1 MKKIISFL
9 LFSILVCTLQA
20 QIQEPVKFK
29 SELKTLSDTEAE
41 IVFTAT
47 IDAGWHVYSTDLG
60 DGGPTS
66 ATFNVDKKSGLEL
79 VGSLKPVGNE
89 HEVFDQMFEMQVR
102 YFENTAKFVQK
113 VKFTGGAY
121 AIEGYLMYGACND
134 NEHEVFDQMFE
145 MQVRYFENTAKFVQ
159 KVKFTGGA
167 YAIEGYLMYGA
178 CNDSNCLPPSEV
190 SFKYEGTAK
199 AAAKEAPAKKEQPV
213 KKEAAE
219 PAAQPAPA
227 APAQATPAPA
237 ADKAQE
243 VTPTEEEAAAATA
256 QPAIASGDLW
266 TPVIDELQSLG
277 EENGKKDMSW
287 VYIFFTAEEEA
298 AAATAQPAIASGDLW
313 TPVID
318 ELQSLGEENGKKDMS
333 WVYIFFTGLLGG
345 FIALFTPCVWPIIPM
360 TVSFFLKRTKDKK
373 KGIRD
378 AWTYGASIVVI
389 YVTLGLAITLT
400 LGASALNALSTNAI
414 FNILFFLMLVIFAAS
429 FFGAFEISLPAK
441 WGNAVD
447 SKAESTT
454 GLLSIFLMAFT
465 LSLVS
470 FSCTGPII
478 GFLLVQVSTTGS
490 VVAPAI
496 GMLGFAIALAL
507 PFTLFALFPSWLK
520 SMPKSGGWMNVIKV
534 TLGFLEL
541 AFALKFLSV
550 ADLAYGWRLLDRET
564 FIALG
569 GWMNVIK
576 VTLGFLELAFA
587 LKFLSVADLAY
598 GWRLLDRET
607 FIALWIM
614 IFGLLGFYLLGK
626 IKFPHDDDDNKVGV
640 GRFFMAL
647 ISLAFA
653 VYMVPGLWG
662 APLKAVS
669 AFAPPMWTQD
679 FNLYKNE
686 VHAKF
691 DDYDMGM
698 EYVYMV
704 PGLWGAPLKAV
715 SAFAPPMWTQDFNLY
730 KNEVHAKFDDYDMGM
745 EYARK
750 NGKPVMLDFTGYGCV
765 NCRKMEAAVW
775 TDSKVSDLMTNDYVL
790 ITLYVD
796 NKTPLPE
803 PVKIMENGKE
813 RTLRTVGDK
822 WSYLQRVKFGANAQP
837 FYVLLDN
844 EGKPLNKSFVYDE
857 DVPKYIDF
865 LKTGLENYKNRK

>member
-1 MKKIISFL
+1 MRKIISFL
-9 LFSILVCTLQA
+9 LLSFVVYALQA
-20 QIQEPVKFK
+20 QIKDPVKFK
-29 SELKTLSDTEAE
+29 TELTTLSDTEAE
-41 IVFTAT
+41 VVFTAT
-47 IDAGWHVYSTDLG
+47 IDKGWHVYSTDLG
-60 DGGPTS
+60 DGGPIS
-66 ATFNVDKKSGLEL
+66 ATFNVDNKSGVEL
-79 VGSLKPVGNE
+79 VGKLKPVGK
-89 HEVFDQMFEMQVR
+89 EVATFDKLFEMKVR

-121 AIEGYLMYGACND
+121 AIEGYLEYGACD
-134 NEHEVFDQMFE
+134 DE
-145 MQVRYFENTAKFVQ
+145 
-159 KVKFTGGA
+159 
-167 YAIEGYLMYGA
+167 
-178 CNDSNCLPPSEV
+178 SCLPPTQV
-190 SFKYEGTAK
+190 PFKFSGVAK
-199 AAAKEAPAKKEQPV
+199 AGN
-213 KKEAAE
+213 
-219 PAAQPAPA
+219 
-227 APAQATPAPA
+227 
-237 ADKAQE
+237 
-243 VTPTEEEAAAATA
+243 AAATKTEQSKA
-256 QPAIASGDLW
+256 EQPEQKVVDKADKKEEATSVASKDSSAMMELVPATTTEAATDIQPAVASSELW
-266 TPVIDELQSLG
+266 KPVISDLQALG
-277 EENGKKDMSW
+277 EEHGQEDMSW
-287 VYIFFTAEEEA
+287 IYIFITGF
-298 AAATAQPAIASGDLW
+298 
-313 TPVID
+313 
-318 ELQSLGEENGKKDMS
+318 LG
-333 WVYIFFTGLLGG
+333 GLL
-345 FIALFTPCVWPIIPM
+345 ALFTPCVWPIIPM
-360 TVSFFLKRTKDKK
+360 TVSFFLKRSKDKK

-389 YVTLGLAITLT
+389 YVALGLAITLIF
-400 LGASALNALSTNAI
+400 GASALNALSTNAI

-429 FFGAFEISLPAK
+429 FFGAFEIRLPSK

-564 FIALG
+564 FL
-569 GWMNVIK
+569 
-576 VTLGFLELAFA
+576 
-587 LKFLSVADLAY
+587 
-598 GWRLLDRET
+598 
-607 FIALWIM
+607 ALWIV
-614 IFGLLGFYLLGK
+614 IFALLGFYLLGK

-640 GRFFMAL
+640 TRFFMAL

-669 AFAPPMWTQD
+669 AFAPPMQTQD

-691 DDYDMGM
+691 DDYD
-698 EYVYMV
+698 
-704 PGLWGAPLKAV
+704 L
-715 SAFAPPMWTQDFNLY
+715 
-730 KNEVHAKFDDYDMGM
+730 GM
-745 EYARK
+745 EYARL

-775 TDSKVSDLMTNDYVL
+775 TDPKVSDLINNDYVL

-796 NKTPLPE
+796 NKTPLTE
-803 PVKIMENGKE
+803 PVKIIENGTE

-844 EGKPLNKSFVYDE
+844 QGKPLNKSYAYNE
-857 DVPKYIDF
+857 DIPKYIEF
-865 LKTGLENYKNRK
+865 LQTGLENYKKEK

>member
-1 MKKIISFL
+1 MRKIISFL
-9 LFSILVCTLQA
+9 LLSFVVYALQA
-20 QIQEPVKFK
+20 QIKDPVKFK
-29 SELKTLSDTEAE
+29 TELTPLSDAEAE
-41 IVFTAT
+41 VVFTAA
-47 IDAGWHVYSTDLG
+47 IDKGWHVYSTDLG
-60 DGGPTS
+60 DGGPIS
-66 ATFNVDKKSGLEL
+66 ATFNVDNKSGVEL
-79 VGSLKPVGNE
+79 VGKLKPVGK
-89 HEVFDQMFEMQVR
+89 EVATFDKLFEMKVR

-121 AIEGYLMYGACND
+121 AIEGYLEYGACD
-134 NEHEVFDQMFE
+134 DE
-145 MQVRYFENTAKFVQ
+145 
-159 KVKFTGGA
+159 
-167 YAIEGYLMYGA
+167 
-178 CNDSNCLPPSEV
+178 SCLPPTQV
-190 SFKYEGTAK
+190 PFKFSGVAK
-199 AAAKEAPAKKEQPV
+199 AGN
-213 KKEAAE
+213 
-219 PAAQPAPA
+219 
-227 APAQATPAPA
+227 
-237 ADKAQE
+237 
-243 VTPTEEEAAAATA
+243 AAATKTEQSKA
-256 QPAIASGDLW
+256 EQPEQKVVDKADKKEEATSVASKDSSAMMELVPATTTEAATDIQPAVASSELW
-266 TPVIDELQSLG
+266 KPVISDLQALG
-277 EENGKKDMSW
+277 EEHGQEDMSW
-287 VYIFFTAEEEA
+287 IYIFIT
-298 AAATAQPAIASGDLW
+298 G
-313 TPVID
+313 
-318 ELQSLGEENGKKDMS
+318 
-333 WVYIFFTGLLGG
+333 FFGGLL
-345 FIALFTPCVWPIIPM
+345 ALFTPCVWPIIPM
-360 TVSFFLKRTKDKK
+360 TVSFFLKRSKDKK

-389 YVTLGLAITLT
+389 YVALGLAITLIF
-400 LGASALNALSTNAI
+400 GASALNALSTNAI

-429 FFGAFEISLPAK
+429 FFGAFEIRLPSK

-564 FIALG
+564 FL
-569 GWMNVIK
+569 
-576 VTLGFLELAFA
+576 
-587 LKFLSVADLAY
+587 
-598 GWRLLDRET
+598 
-607 FIALWIM
+607 ALWIV
-614 IFGLLGFYLLGK
+614 IFALLGFYLLGK

-640 GRFFMAL
+640 TRFFMAL

-669 AFAPPMWTQD
+669 AFAPPMQTQD

-691 DDYDMGM
+691 DNYD
-698 EYVYMV
+698 
-704 PGLWGAPLKAV
+704 L
-715 SAFAPPMWTQDFNLY
+715 
-730 KNEVHAKFDDYDMGM
+730 GM
-745 EYARK
+745 EYARL

-775 TDSKVSDLMTNDYVL
+775 TDPKVSDLINNDYVL

-796 NKTPLPE
+796 NKTPLTE
-803 PVKIMENGKE
+803 PVKIIENGTE

-844 EGKPLNKSFVYDE
+844 QGKPLNKSYAYNE
-857 DVPKYIDF
+857 DIPKYIEF
-865 LKTGLENYKNRK
+865 LQTGLENYKKGKN